1 MGAIRNFFSGK
12 KTYITAIV
20 ATVVAVQAWAD
31 GGGGAMD
38 LISAVWMQLSVL
50 FLRAGIA
57 AK

>member
-1 MGAIRNFFSGK
+1 MGKLRELLRGR

-31 GGGGAMD
+31 GGGGMMD
-38 LISAVWMQLSVL
+38 LVNAVWMQLSVL